1 MIYVLSVLDN
11 RFVFL
16 ILPRS
21 AYSLIELCEDR
32 RVSNLLKGRLH
43 KRLNFKQQITCKSS
57 EKSFPSLDQLSN
69 CLDRVC

>member
-11 RFVFL
+11 HST
-16 ILPRS
+16 P
-21 AYSLIELCEDR
+21 YSLIELSEDG

-43 KRLNFKQQITCKSS
+43 KRLHFKQQITCKSS